1 MVARLVERHGG
12 GFVSVVRAS
21 VEVDATP
28 EEVWAVVAD
37 PRNLPRWSKFVA
49 SVDGV
54 PDGGLEKGSE
64 YTTVMRFTALRAR
77 VLSTVVE
84 WDPPMHSTVRLS
96 GLLHATVKTEIG
108 PLPGGRSRME
118 HEVEYR
124 FRGGRLGQL
133 AARSVRLVGGAQLA
147 LRHGTLAQKRQV
159 EGR

>member
-12 GFVSVVRAS
+12 AFVSVVRVT
-21 VEVDATP
+21 VEVEATL

-37 PRNLPRWSKFVA
+37 PRNLPRWSKFVV

-64 YTTVMRFTALRAR
+64 YTTVMRPTALRAR

-84 WDPPMHSTVRLS
+84 WDPPTHSTVRLS
-96 GLLHATVKTEIG
+96 GLLDATVTTKIS
-108 PLPGGRSRME
+108 PLSGGRSCLE
-118 HEVEYR
+118 HDVEYR
-124 FRGGRLGQL
+124 FRGGRLGEL
-133 AARSVRLVGGAQLA
+133 AARSLRLVGGAQLA